1 MTTSPSAQEKAQQT
15 ASTAADEGKKVA
27 GTAKQEAQNVASEA
41 QFQARSLLDDA
52 TTQVSEQSR
61 VQRDRLVGTL
71 HSVSQDLDKMA
82 SQTDGSGVAADLV
95 RQVSQRTRSIGD
107 HLDGRE
113 PNEILDDVRQF
124 ARRRPGT
131 FLLGALAA
139 GVVAGRLARGAK
151 AAKDGSNVTT
161 TATTTFPPVQPAT
174 GVAPAYD
181 VVEPVAVPPVSPVPP
196 PVSHPVPGSESPTYT
211 APGVATP
218 DQEPVVGTWPDTD
231 PLAGGRDLR

>member
-15 ASTAADEGKKVA
+15 ASTAADEGRKVA
-27 GTAKQEAQNVASEA
+27 GTAKEEAQNVATEA
-41 QFQARSLLDDA
+41 KYQARSLLDDA

-61 VQRDRLVGTL
+61 TQRDRLVGTL
-71 HSVSQDLDKMA
+71 HSVSQDLDHMA
-82 SQTDGSGVAADLV
+82 AQSDGSGVATDLV
-95 RQVSQRTRSIGD
+95 RQVSQRTRSLGD

-151 AAKDGSNVTT
+151 AAKDGSTRHDDLP
-161 TATTTFPPVQPAT
+161 AGAARDRGRPPVD
-174 GVAPAYD
+174 D
-181 VVEPVAVPPVSPVPP
+181 VVEPAAVPPVSPVPP
-196 PVSHPVPGSESPTYT
+196 PVSHPVPGSESPTYS